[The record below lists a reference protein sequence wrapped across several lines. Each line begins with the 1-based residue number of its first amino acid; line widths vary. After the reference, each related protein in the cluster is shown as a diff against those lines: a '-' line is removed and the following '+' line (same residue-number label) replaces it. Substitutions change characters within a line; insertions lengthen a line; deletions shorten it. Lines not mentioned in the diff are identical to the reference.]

1 MIGHLN
7 HFVAVEQ
14 TADRHRAAERS
25 RLAARSAEGRA
36 PTDRSV
42 RRGRSRFGLRVPK
55 LA

>member
-1 MIGHLN
+1 MTGHLN

-14 TADRHRAAERS
+14 IADRHRAAERS

-42 RRGRSRFGLRVPK
+42 RRGRSRFGLRTPK